1 MKQEKL
7 LKNVKNFKFFII
19 FYNSLV
25 DRANNSTFNESIAP

>member
-25 DRANNSTFNESIAP
+25 DNGDGLVATMR